1 MGIKFPT
8 PCWKTLIIKFPPPR
22 EKGVKCPGYAL
33 EGVGGEGMLKLR
45 FDRYITLVTDRGHV
59 QMWSTV
65 LYIRVLLDQFFTGS
79 CSCTLAKILD
89 VMIDSEMSFPEGEI
103 SSNSHVYKGK
113 YLQLKCSV
121 SMPENIAIRLNRG
134 REGWRFYCSRPQVKG
149 FCWQLGF
156 CKQMGILYGFFFSKI
171 RQKHSYGI
179 FWIEKNDF

>member
-22 EKGVKCPGYAL
+22 EKGVKCPGDAW
-33 EGVGGEGMLKLR
+33 ERGGDVEASIWPIHYSSNRSGQ
-45 FDRYITLVTDRGHV
+45 DRSEL
-59 QMWSTV
+59 STV

-121 SMPENIAIRLNRG
+121 SMPATSSPGSSRFPI
-134 REGWRFYCSRPQVKG
+134 WRRQERRP
-149 FCWQLGF
+149 W
-156 CKQMGILYGFFFSKI
+156 
-171 RQKHSYGI
+171 HTA
-179 FWIEKNDF
+179 N

>member
-22 EKGVKCPGYAL
+22 EKGVKCPGDAW
-33 EGVGGEGMLKLR
+33 ERGGGMLKLR
-45 FDRYITLVTDRGHV
+45 FDRYITLVTDRGRRWAPDRGHV

-65 LYIRVLLDQFFTGS
+65 LYIRVLLDQFFTGP

-121 SMPENIAIRLNRG
+121 SMPEKIAIWLNRG
-134 REGWRFYCSRPQVKG
+134 REELVGNDDVSIVST
-149 FCWQLGF
+149 
-156 CKQMGILYGFFFSKI
+156 CK
-171 RQKHSYGI
+171 
-179 FWIEKNDF
+179 